1 MNKLNKIILCSLLI
15 IIATSC
21 SKHNNIFIDN
31 DTGIKVVTE
40 CDLPKGTEL
49 KVTKD
54 NTNYSFKDIKM
65 NKYIAY
71 DISLVNENNKLE
83 DLIKAEVYI
92 KIPADFDRN
101 KLAIYYVKDNSFES
115 FYPVT
120 IKGEY
125 AKFNAIHFSTYLLVE
140 AESDITLNSDINSQ
154 SNRSINNMN
163 KLNITIN
170 NKDYILNLE
179 DNKTVTEFLSI
190 LPLDIQMNELNG
202 NEYYTY
208 LDNSF
213 TTNSYNPKEIKAGDV
228 MLYGNNCLVIFY
240 KSFKTTYSYTK
251 IGHIDSFEA
260 LDTSYI
266 SVHISK

>member
-1 MNKLNKIILCSLLI
+1 MNKLNKIILCFLLI
-15 IIATSC
+15 IILASC
-21 SKHNNIFIDN
+21 SKHNNTFIDN

-40 CDLPKGTEL
+40 DDLPKGTVL

-54 NTNYSFKDIKM
+54 NTNYNFKDIKM

-71 DISLVNENNKLE
+71 DISLVNANNKLE

-92 KIPADFDRN
+92 KIPADFDHN
-101 KLAIYYVKDNSFES
+101 KLVIYYVKDNNFET

-120 IKGEY
+120 VKGEY

-140 AESDITLNSDINSQ
+140 AESDITLNSNNNQ

-179 DNKTVTEFLSI
+179 NNKTVNELLSI
-190 LPLDIQMNELNG
+190 LPIDTKMNELNG
-202 NEYYTY
+202 NEYYAY

-251 IGHIDSFEA
+251 IGHIDSLET

-266 SVHISK
+266 NVHISK